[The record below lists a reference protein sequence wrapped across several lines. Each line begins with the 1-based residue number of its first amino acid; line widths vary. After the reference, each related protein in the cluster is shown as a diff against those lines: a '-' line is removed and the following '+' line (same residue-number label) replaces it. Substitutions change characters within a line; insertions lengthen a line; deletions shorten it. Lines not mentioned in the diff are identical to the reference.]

1 MYHNVYIC
9 RNKNREI
16 MTEYLEL
23 KDKANANFM
32 QSKTRG
38 DIRFHLLVLLALE
51 TATFIN
57 LPASEFVKDPFV
69 KTPGS
74 LGLPS
79 TKSKRI
85 VCLSFP

>member
-51 TATFIN
+51 T
-57 LPASEFVKDPFV
+57 
-69 KTPGS
+69 
-74 LGLPS
+74 
-79 TKSKRI
+79 
-85 VCLSFP
+85 